1 MSKDDLF
8 MYIHFSKDSLLDQ
21 FSAMQYDNKVQIN
34 SFGLVN
40 LPTELIS
47 IIIGYLGVQDLRNLS
62 GTCKRIKEI
71 LDYPGYWKNS
81 RIR

>member
-8 MYIHFSKDSLLDQ
+8 MYIHFSKDSLLDHY
-21 FSAMQYDNKVQIN
+21 SAMQYYKVQSN
-34 SFGLVN
+34 SLGLVH
-40 LPTELIS
+40 LPTEIIS
-47 IIIGYLGVQDLRNLS
+47 IIFGYLGVQDLKNVS
-62 GTCKRIKEI
+62 ATCKRMNEI